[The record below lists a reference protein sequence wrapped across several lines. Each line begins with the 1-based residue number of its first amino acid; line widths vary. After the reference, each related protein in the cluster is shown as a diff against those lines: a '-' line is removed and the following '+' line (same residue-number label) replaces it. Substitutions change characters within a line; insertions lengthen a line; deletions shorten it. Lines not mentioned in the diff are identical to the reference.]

1 MRTSLV
7 LVHECAGVKA
17 QNSKDGQ
24 EEEKEEEEEKKQCQ
38 VSHSASC
45 TMCSRHTILS
55 LPFP

>member
-24 EEEKEEEEEKKQCQ
+24 EEEKEEEEERDTVDKNN
-38 VSHSASC
+38 
-45 TMCSRHTILS
+45 
-55 LPFP
+55 F